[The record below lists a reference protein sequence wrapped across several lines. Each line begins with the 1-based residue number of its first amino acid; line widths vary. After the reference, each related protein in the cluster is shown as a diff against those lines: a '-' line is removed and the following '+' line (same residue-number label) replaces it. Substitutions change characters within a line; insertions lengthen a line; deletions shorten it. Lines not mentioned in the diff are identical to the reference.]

1 MKKKWLLAPMAA
13 VLLLTACGETE
24 IEKVDTAKSVTKK
37 DAAAKKKDEVF
48 KVGDT
53 VKVNGVEI
61 TINKA
66 EFTKPAQYSEAK
78 NGSVLTL
85 DVALKNTNEDSAFV
99 DNTEFQLYDKGD
111 NQMEDYFGYDDL
123 AISKDLNAGKKATGK
138 LYFDVKKGK
147 SYELIYEPTFTLDNK
162 EIKWNIKVN

>member
-13 VLLLTACGETE
+13 VLLLAACGETE
-24 IEKVDTAKSVTKK
+24 VEKVSNGSKTEAKSNKK
-37 DAAAKKKDEVF
+37 AEVF

-53 VKVNGVEI
+53 IKVNGVEI
-61 TINKA
+61 TIKKA
-66 EFTKPAQYSEAK
+66 QFTKPAQYSEAK

-85 DVALKNTNEDSAFV
+85 DVALKNTNEESAFI

-123 AISKDLNAGKKATGK
+123 AISKDINAGKKASGK
-138 LYFDVKKGK
+138 LYFDVKKSK
-147 SYELIYEPTFTLDNK
+147 SYELVYEPTFTLDSK
-162 EIKWNIKVN
+162 EIKWNIKVQ